1 MRAVRPTQWTTRS
14 AVIVVAALVTAS
26 AAGCGRK
33 QPKGTAAGRDA
44 GGGGASGVDAGVTV
58 LDWTDAPAE
67 ATLRQGKRTGL
78 GGPDEPAEVATEPLI
93 EALVAGRVPWTRWID
108 PARGVVELRLPAD
121 ASGAVARRC
130 GAGLTAALDALV
142 ASMRA
147 ATAGALG
154 YTLECDNLG
163 LFAADPDGALAA
175 AVCSLESTQPGTLI
189 IDLVFVPDDAR
200 GLRLVGLSTVPADAD
215 ATDALEA
222 FEPAMAAD
230 ARCP

>member
-1 MRAVRPTQWTTRS
+1 MHASRQTSSRVRWGAVL
-14 AVIVVAALVTAS
+14 AGAALV
-26 AAGCGRK
+26 AAAGGCGRK
-33 QPKGTAAGRDA
+33 KA
-44 GGGGASGVDAGVTV
+44 GGGAAARDAAVGRADGADAAVTV
-58 LDWTDAPAE
+58 VDWTDAPDE

-78 GGPDEPAEVATEPLI
+78 GAPDERAEVATEPLV
-93 EALVAGRVPWTRWID
+93 EALVAGTVPWTRWID

-121 ASGAVARRC
+121 AGGAVARRC
-130 GAGLTAALDALV
+130 GAGLSAALDALV

-175 AVCSLESTQPGTLI
+175 AVCSLESPAAGTVI

-200 GLRLVGLSTVPADAD
+200 GLRLVGISTVPADAD
-215 ATDALEA
+215 ATEALAA
-222 FEPAMAAD
+222 FEPAMASS